1 MESRTAIVFGA
12 TGLVGHALTEELL
25 KSELYAGIKIFV
37 RNKTEY
43 SSERTIEEYVIDFS
57 KLNEYSEKITGED
70 LFVCLGTTIKKA
82 GSVAKMQ
89 EIDRDIPVKI
99 ASIASANGVK
109 RICVI
114 SSIGAN
120 AASSNYYLRIKGE
133 MEEGILSLKFD
144 SIGIVRPSMLL
155 GTRKEKRTGEAIGK
169 VFIKIFGFL
178 LSGRFLKY
186 RGIEAKNVAA
196 AMISIMN
203 NLTGKEIFESDK
215 LQKIAGGK

>member
-1 MESRTAIVFGA
+1 
-12 TGLVGHALTEELL
+12 
-25 KSELYAGIKIFV
+25 
-37 RNKTEY
+37 
-43 SSERTIEEYVIDFS
+43 
-57 KLNEYSEKITGED
+57 
-70 LFVCLGTTIKKA
+70 
-82 GSVAKMQ
+82 
-89 EIDRDIPVKI
+89 
-99 ASIASANGVK
+99 
-109 RICVI
+109 
-114 SSIGAN
+114 
-120 AASSNYYLRIKGE
+120 
-133 MEEGILSLKFD
+133 LSLKFD

-186 RGIEAKNVAA
+186 RGIEAKNVAV